1 MDLVTRWHR
10 SSAVI
15 VLLMFASLQPA
26 AVGATPPPTS
36 SEASAVP
43 GYIRD
48 LPPESKEAREARHAD
63 VARRLLGT
71 PILVH
76 RGASK
81 IAPENTL
88 EAYAAAID
96 RGADGVEI
104 DIRRSADGVLF
115 IMHDEDLGRTIN
127 GEGPVKGLTYSNL
140 LRRGLKTYGTADAS
154 TRPPTLVAV
163 LHLARQRAMLLHLDI
178 KEPGIDGDI
187 AKLLD
192 EADVWDHVVH
202 INDYNSTVIR
212 RDPRF
217 KPLAYKGWLE
227 EVGETDAARQR
238 FLAQPQKMI
247 FVGGDPA
254 DAARLLGR
262 PTVEPV
268 PPPNDIRTDWTPSGP
283 ATRPT
288 SHPVAPR

>member
-1 MDLVTRWHR
+1 M
-10 SSAVI
+10 
-15 VLLMFASLQPA
+15 
-26 AVGATPPPTS
+26 
-36 SEASAVP
+36 
-43 GYIRD
+43 
-48 LPPESKEAREARHAD
+48 
-63 VARRLLGT
+63 
-71 PILVH
+71 
-76 RGASK
+76 
-81 IAPENTL
+81 
-88 EAYAAAID
+88 
-96 RGADGVEI
+96 
-104 DIRRSADGVLF
+104 
-115 IMHDEDLGRTIN
+115 
-127 GEGPVKGLTYSNL
+127 KGLTYYNL

-268 PPPNDIRTDWTPSGP
+268 YSTLAMRFERSCFWNE
-283 ATRPT
+283 RP
-288 SHPVAPR
+288 